1 MEGVEEMGEGAG
13 ILMITGTAAKGKRGV
28 AICLE
33 ISTSSI
39 ILLF

>member
-1 MEGVEEMGEGAG
+1 
-13 ILMITGTAAKGKRGV
+13 MITGTDLKFKIIHSAKGKRGV

-33 ISTSSI
+33 ISTSSAI